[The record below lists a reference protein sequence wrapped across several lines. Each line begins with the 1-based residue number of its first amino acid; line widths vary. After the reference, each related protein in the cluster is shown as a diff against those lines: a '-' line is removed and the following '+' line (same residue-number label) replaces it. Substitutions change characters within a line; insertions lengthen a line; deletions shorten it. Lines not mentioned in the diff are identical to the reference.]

1 MTVQQLRNKV
11 EQLKGQRDQI
21 ERSIQL
27 TKKQIDEGH
36 KAVRRHE
43 KAREIIKQVGI
54 KTQSQLSYNISE
66 VATMALT
73 AVMDNPY
80 ELKLDFVERRNKT
93 ECDIFFE
100 RDGERIDPFSGGGGA
115 VDIAAFALRTASLS
129 MERPRRR
136 NTLILDEPFKHLKGE
151 EANRKMLEMIS
162 KISEQLGLQI
172 IMVSDERVSRAATL
186 EATDRLFE
194 TKLHKGVTV
203 IETEE

>member
-11 EQLKGQRDQI
+11 EQFKGQRDQI

-27 TKKQIDEGH
+27 TKNQIDEGH

-43 KAREIIKQVGI
+43 KAREIIKQVGL
-54 KTQSQLSYNISE
+54 KTQSRLSYNISE

-80 ELKLDFVERRNKT
+80 ELKLEFVERRNKT

-100 RDGERIDPFSGGGGA
+100 RDGERIYPFAGGGGA
-115 VDIAAFALRTASLS
+115 VDIAAFALRVASLS

-172 IMVSDERVSRAATL
+172 IMVSDERVSRTATL

-203 IETEE
+203 IEVEE